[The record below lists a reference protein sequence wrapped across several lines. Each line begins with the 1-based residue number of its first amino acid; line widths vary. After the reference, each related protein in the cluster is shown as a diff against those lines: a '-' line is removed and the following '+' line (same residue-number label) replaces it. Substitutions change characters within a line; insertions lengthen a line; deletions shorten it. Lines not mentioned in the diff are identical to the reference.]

1 MGFFGRKKDKEKEK
15 EKKGGLF
22 GWMKRKQADEPERE
36 EQIVEPEPET
46 DTDDVAA
53 QMLAEREAARQAE
66 TEQWREEAEA
76 EIAADQ
82 AEAAALAAKA
92 AQDELLTEEEDSEAD
107 AEDEDDEEPIVVTFQ
122 PEEAE
127 SEAEEAEPETVKVES
142 EAVAEPETVE
152 SELEEVAEPET
163 VEPEPEAV
171 AESETVES
179 ELEEV
184 AEPET
189 VETEPE
195 EIAEPET
202 VETEPEEVAEPET
215 VEVEPEAVAEPE
227 TVEVEPEAVAEPETV
242 ETEPEEIAEP
252 ETVETEPEEVT
263 ELETVKVEPEEVAEP
278 EAVEPEPETVE
289 TEPEEV
295 AEPET
300 EEVESEEFDETEPE
314 ASEPEEPQEPEK
326 KKKKGFFEK
335 IRDGLRKTKDSV
347 IAKMQLVLN
356 AFTKIDEDLFDQL
369 EETMIMGDM
378 GAETS
383 IEICD
388 QLRKRVKERGITD
401 PKQIMGLIQEIIG
414 EMLGEDQT
422 LQLQTKP
429 SVIMV
434 IGVNGA
440 GKTTTI
446 GKLCHQL
453 KEDGKKVI
461 VAAADTF
468 RAAAIDQLEV
478 WTDRAGVELVKHA
491 EGSDPAAVVYDAIEA
506 AKARNCDVLICDTA
520 GRLHNKKNLMQELAK
535 INRIIENK
543 AAGCDK
549 EILLVLD
556 ATTGQNAVNQARLFK
571 EVADITGIVLTKLDG
586 TAKGGIIVSI
596 KNELEIPVKLIGV
609 GEKIDDLQPFHARD
623 FVNALFETEER
634 K

>member
-107 AEDEDDEEPIVVTFQ
+107 AEDEKDEDDEEPIAVTFQ
-122 PEEAE
+122 SEEAE
-127 SEAEEAEPETVKVES
+127 SEAEEAEPETV
-142 EAVAEPETVE
+142 EAELEEVTEPETVE
-152 SELEEVAEPET
+152 TEPEEVAEPET
-163 VEPEPEAV
+163 VEPEPE
-171 AESETVES
+171 
-179 ELEEV
+179 EV

-189 VETEPE
+189 VEPEPEEIVEPETVEVEPEAVAEPETVEPEPE

-215 VEVEPEAVAEPE
+215 EEVELEAVAEPE
-227 TVEVEPEAVAEPETV
+227 TVEP
-242 ETEPEEIAEP
+242 
-252 ETVETEPEEVT
+252 
-263 ELETVKVEPEEVAEP
+263 
-278 EAVEPEPETVE
+278 
-289 TEPEEV
+289 EPEEV

-300 EEVESEEFDETEPE
+300 VEI
-314 ASEPEEPQEPEK
+314 EPEEPQEPEK

>member
-107 AEDEDDEEPIVVTFQ
+107 AEDEEDEDDEEPIAVTFQ

-127 SEAEEAEPETVKVES
+127 SEAEEAEPETVKVEP
-142 EAVAEPETVE
+142 EA
-152 SELEEVAEPET
+152 VAEPET

-179 ELEEV
+179 ELEEI

-189 VETEPE
+189 VETEPKEVAEPETEEVEPEEVAEPETVESEPE
-195 EIAEPET
+195 EIAEPETEEVEPEEVAEPET

-215 VEVEPEAVAEPE
+215 VEP
-227 TVEVEPEAVAEPETV
+227 
-242 ETEPEEIAEP
+242 
-252 ETVETEPEEVT
+252 
-263 ELETVKVEPEEVAEP
+263 
-278 EAVEPEPETVE
+278 
-289 TEPEEV
+289 EPEEV

-300 EEVESEEFDETEPE
+300 VESEPEEFDETEAE

>member
-1 MGFFGRKKDKEKEK
+1 MGFFGRKKDKDKEKEK

-107 AEDEDDEEPIVVTFQ
+107 AEDEEDEDDEEPIAVTFQ

-127 SEAEEAEPETVKVES
+127 SEAEEAEPETVKVEP
-142 EAVAEPETVE
+142 EA
-152 SELEEVAEPET
+152 VAEPET

-171 AESETVES
+171 AEPETVETELEEVAEPETVETELEEVTEPETVETEPEEIAEPETVES

-215 VEVEPEAVAEPE
+215 
-227 TVEVEPEAVAEPETV
+227 
-242 ETEPEEIAEP
+242 
-252 ETVETEPEEVT
+252 EEV
-263 ELETVKVEPEEVAEP
+263 
-278 EAVEPEPETVE
+278 
-289 TEPEEV
+289 EPEEV

-300 EEVESEEFDETEPE
+300 EESESEELDETEAE

-434 IGVNGA
+434 IGVNGV

>member
-107 AEDEDDEEPIVVTFQ
+107 AEDEEDEDDEEPIAVTFQ

-127 SEAEEAEPETVKVES
+127 SEAEEVEPETVKVEP
-142 EAVAEPETVE
+142 EA
-152 SELEEVAEPET
+152 VAEPET

-195 EIAEPET
+195 
-202 VETEPEEVAEPET
+202 
-215 VEVEPEAVAEPE
+215 
-227 TVEVEPEAVAEPETV
+227 AVAEPETV

-252 ETVETEPEEVT
+252 ETVESEPEEIA
-263 ELETVKVEPEEVAEP
+263 EPETVEPEPEEVAES
-278 EAVEPEPETVE
+278 
-289 TEPEEV
+289 
-295 AEPET
+295 ET
-300 EEVESEEFDETEPE
+300 EESESEELDETEAE
-314 ASEPEEPQEPEK
+314 ASEPEGPQEPEK

>member
-107 AEDEDDEEPIVVTFQ
+107 AEDGEDEDDEEPIAVTFQ

-127 SEAEEAEPETVKVES
+127 SEAEEAESETVEPEP

-152 SELEEVAEPET
+152 VKPEEIAEPETVEPEPEEVAEPET

-171 AESETVES
+171 AEPEIVETEP
-179 ELEEV
+179 ETV

-189 VETEPE
+189 VEPEPE
-195 EIAEPET
+195 EVVEPET
-202 VETEPEEVAEPET
+202 VET
-215 VEVEPEAVAEPE
+215 
-227 TVEVEPEAVAEPETV
+227 
-242 ETEPEEIAEP
+242 
-252 ETVETEPEEVT
+252 
-263 ELETVKVEPEEVAEP
+263 
-278 EAVEPEPETVE
+278 
-289 TEPEEV
+289 
-295 AEPET
+295 
-300 EEVESEEFDETEPE
+300 
-314 ASEPEEPQEPEK
+314 EPEEPQEPEK

>member
-107 AEDEDDEEPIVVTFQ
+107 AEDEEDEDDEEPIAVTFQ

-127 SEAEEAEPETVKVES
+127 SEAEEAEPETVKVE
-142 EAVAEPETVE
+142 
-152 SELEEVAEPET
+152 
-163 VEPEPEAV
+163 
-171 AESETVES
+171 
-179 ELEEV
+179 
-184 AEPET
+184 
-189 VETEPE
+189 
-195 EIAEPET
+195 
-202 VETEPEEVAEPET
+202 
-215 VEVEPEAVAEPE
+215 PEAVAEPE
-227 TVEVEPEAVAEPETV
+227 MVEAEPEAVAEPETV
-242 ETEPEEIAEP
+242 ETEPEAVAEPETMETEPEAVAEPEIVETEPETVAEP
-252 ETVETEPEEVT
+252 ETVE
-263 ELETVKVEPEEVAEP
+263 VESEAVAEL
-278 EAVEPEPETVE
+278 
-289 TEPEEV
+289 
-295 AEPET
+295 ET
-300 EEVESEEFDETEPE
+300 EEVESEEFEEPE

>member
-1 MGFFGRKKDKEKEK
+1 MGFFGRKKDKEK

-82 AEAAALAAKA
+82 VEAAALAAKA
-92 AQDELLTEEEDSEAD
+92 AQDELLTEEEDSEAENE
-107 AEDEDDEEPIVVTFQ
+107 EDEEEPIAVTFQ
-122 PEEAE
+122 PEEAD
-127 SEAEEAEPETVKVES
+127 SEAEETEP
-142 EAVAEPETVE
+142 
-152 SELEEVAEPET
+152 EEVAEPET
-163 VEPEPEAV
+163 VETEPEEV
-171 AESETVES
+171 TEPEIVETELEEVTEPETVET
-179 ELEEV
+179 EPEEV

-202 VETEPEEVAEPET
+202 EEVEPEEVAEPET
-215 VEVEPEAVAEPE
+215 
-227 TVEVEPEAVAEPETV
+227 
-242 ETEPEEIAEP
+242 EESES
-252 ETVETEPEEVT
+252 
-263 ELETVKVEPEEVAEP
+263 EEVAEP
-278 EAVEPEPETVE
+278 ETEESEPEEVAEPETVE

-295 AEPET
+295 AEPEA
-300 EEVESEEFDETEPE
+300 EASESEELDETEAE

-383 IEICD
+383 IEICG

>member
-107 AEDEDDEEPIVVTFQ
+107 AEDEKDEDDEEPIAVTFQ
-122 PEEAE
+122 SEEAE
-127 SEAEEAEPETVKVES
+127 SEAEEAEPETV
-142 EAVAEPETVE
+142 EA
-152 SELEEVAEPET
+152 ELEEVT
-163 VEPEPEAV
+163 
-171 AESETVES
+171 
-179 ELEEV
+179 
-184 AEPET
+184 
-189 VETEPE
+189 
-195 EIAEPET
+195 EPET

-215 VEVEPEAVAEPE
+215 VEPEPEEVAEPETVEPEPEEIVEPE

-242 ETEPEEIAEP
+242 ES
-252 ETVETEPEEVT
+252 
-263 ELETVKVEPEEVAEP
+263 
-278 EAVEPEPETVE
+278 
-289 TEPEEV
+289 EPEEV

-300 EEVESEEFDETEPE
+300 VEPEPEEVAEPE
-314 ASEPEEPQEPEK
+314 TVETEPEEPQEPEK

-414 EMLGEDQT
+414 EMLGEDQM

>member
-107 AEDEDDEEPIVVTFQ
+107 AEDGEDEDDEEPIAVTFQ

-127 SEAEEAEPETVKVES
+127 SEAEEAES
-142 EAVAEPETVE
+142 
-152 SELEEVAEPET
+152 ET
-163 VEPEPEAV
+163 VEP
-171 AESETVES
+171 
-179 ELEEV
+179 
-184 AEPET
+184 
-189 VETEPE
+189 
-195 EIAEPET
+195 
-202 VETEPEEVAEPET
+202 
-215 VEVEPEAVAEPE
+215 EPEAVAEPE
-227 TVEVEPEAVAEPETV
+227 TVEVK
-242 ETEPEEIAEP
+242 PEEIAEP
-252 ETVETEPEEVT
+252 ETVEP
-263 ELETVKVEPEEVAEP
+263 EPEEVAEP
-278 EAVEPEPETVE
+278 EIVETEPEAVAEPEIVETEPETVAEPETVEVESEAVAELETVEPEPEEVVEPETVE
-289 TEPEEV
+289 T
-295 AEPET
+295 
-300 EEVESEEFDETEPE
+300 
-314 ASEPEEPQEPEK
+314 EPEEPQEPEK

>member
-46 DTDDVAA
+46 NTDDVAA

-107 AEDEDDEEPIVVTFQ
+107 AEDEDDEEPITVTFQ
-122 PEEAE
+122 
-127 SEAEEAEPETVKVES
+127 SEAVAEPETVETEPEAVAEPETVEAES
-142 EAVAEPETVE
+142 KAVAEPETVEAEPEAVAEPETVEAELEEVTEPETVETEPEEVAEPETVE

-163 VEPEPEAV
+163 VEPEPE
-171 AESETVES
+171 EI
-179 ELEEV
+179 

-189 VETEPE
+189 VESEPE
-195 EIAEPET
+195 AVAEPET

-215 VEVEPEAVAEPE
+215 VE
-227 TVEVEPEAVAEPETV
+227 
-242 ETEPEEIAEP
+242 
-252 ETVETEPEEVT
+252 
-263 ELETVKVEPEEVAEP
+263 
-278 EAVEPEPETVE
+278 

-295 AEPET
+295 AELET
-300 EEVESEEFDETEPE
+300 EESESEELDETEAEASEPEEFDETEAE

-369 EETMIMGDM
+369 EETMIIGDM

>member
-22 GWMKRKQADEPERE
+22 GWMKRKQVDEPERE

-107 AEDEDDEEPIVVTFQ
+107 AEDEDDEEPIAVTFQ

-127 SEAEEAEPETVKVES
+127 SEAEEAEPETVKVE
-142 EAVAEPETVE
+142 
-152 SELEEVAEPET
+152 PET

-171 AESETVES
+171 AESETVEPEPEAVAEPETVES

-202 VETEPEEVAEPET
+202 VETEPEEVAES
-215 VEVEPEAVAEPE
+215 
-227 TVEVEPEAVAEPETV
+227 
-242 ETEPEEIAEP
+242 ETE
-252 ETVETEPEEVT
+252 EV
-263 ELETVKVEPEEVAEP
+263 
-278 EAVEPEPETVE
+278 
-289 TEPEEV
+289 EPEEV

-300 EEVESEEFDETEPE
+300 EESESEEVAEPETEESESEELDETEAE
-314 ASEPEEPQEPEK
+314 ASEPEGPQEPEK

>member
-36 EQIVEPEPET
+36 EQIVEPELET

-107 AEDEDDEEPIVVTFQ
+107 AEDEDDEEPIAVTFQ

-127 SEAEEAEPETVKVES
+127 PEAEEAEPETVKVEP

-163 VEPEPEAV
+163 VE
-171 AESETVES
+171 S

-189 VETEPE
+189 VET
-195 EIAEPET
+195 
-202 VETEPEEVAEPET
+202 
-215 VEVEPEAVAEPE
+215 
-227 TVEVEPEAVAEPETV
+227 EPEAVAEPETV

-252 ETVETEPEEVT
+252 ETEE
-263 ELETVKVEPEEVAEP
+263 VEPEEVAEP
-278 EAVEPEPETVE
+278 ETVEP
-289 TEPEEV
+289 EPEEV

-300 EEVESEEFDETEPE
+300 VEPEPEEVAEPETVESEPEEFDETEAE

>member
-46 DTDDVAA
+46 DTNDVAA

-82 AEAAALAAKA
+82 VEAAALAAKA
-92 AQDELLTEEEDSEAD
+92 AQDELLTEEEDSEAENE
-107 AEDEDDEEPIVVTFQ
+107 EDEEEPIVVTFQ

-127 SEAEEAEPETVKVES
+127 SEAEEAEPETVKVEP
-142 EAVAEPETVE
+142 EAVAEPEMVE
-152 SELEEVAEPET
+152 A
-163 VEPEPEAV
+163 
-171 AESETVES
+171 
-179 ELEEV
+179 
-184 AEPET
+184 
-189 VETEPE
+189 
-195 EIAEPET
+195 
-202 VETEPEEVAEPET
+202 
-215 VEVEPEAVAEPE
+215 EPEAVAEPE
-227 TVEVEPEAVAEPETV
+227 TVETELEEVTEPETVEPEPETVEAEPEAVAEPETV
-242 ETEPEEIAEP
+242 ETEPEAVAEPETMETEPEAVAEPEIVETEPETVAEP
-252 ETVETEPEEVT
+252 ETVE
-263 ELETVKVEPEEVAEP
+263 VESEAVAEL
-278 EAVEPEPETVE
+278 
-289 TEPEEV
+289 
-295 AEPET
+295 ET
-300 EEVESEEFDETEPE
+300 EEVESEEFEEPE

>member
-36 EQIVEPEPET
+36 AQIVEPEPET
-46 DTDDVAA
+46 DTDDIAA

-66 TEQWREEAEA
+66 AEQWREEAEA

-92 AQDELLTEEEDSEAD
+92 AQDELLTEAEDSEAD
-107 AEDEDDEEPIVVTFQ
+107 AEDEEDEEPIAVTFQ

-127 SEAEEAEPETVKVES
+127 PKTAEVEPEEVTEPKTAEVEP
-142 EAVAEPETVE
+142 EEVTEPETVE
-152 SELEEVAEPET
+152 SEPEEIAEPETAEAEQEKIAEPETAEAEQEEVAEPETAEAEQEEVAEPET
-163 VEPEPEAV
+163 VEAEPEELEEPEA
-171 AESETVES
+171 
-179 ELEEV
+179 EV
-184 AEPET
+184 
-189 VETEPE
+189 
-195 EIAEPET
+195 
-202 VETEPEEVAEPET
+202 
-215 VEVEPEAVAEPE
+215 
-227 TVEVEPEAVAEPETV
+227 
-242 ETEPEEIAEP
+242 
-252 ETVETEPEEVT
+252 
-263 ELETVKVEPEEVAEP
+263 
-278 EAVEPEPETVE
+278 
-289 TEPEEV
+289 
-295 AEPET
+295 
-300 EEVESEEFDETEPE
+300 
-314 ASEPEEPQEPEK
+314 SEPEEPQEPEK

-335 IRDGLRKTKDSV
+335 IRDGLKKTKDSV

>member
-66 TEQWREEAEA
+66 TEQWREAAEA

-92 AQDELLTEEEDSEAD
+92 AQDELLTEEEDSEAENE
-107 AEDEDDEEPIVVTFQ
+107 EDEDDEEPIAVTFQ

-127 SEAEEAEPETVKVES
+127 SEAEEAEPETVKVEPEAVAEPETVES
-142 EAVAEPETVE
+142 EPETVAEPETVESELEEVAEPETVE

-171 AESETVES
+171 AELETVE
-179 ELEEV
+179 
-184 AEPET
+184 P
-189 VETEPE
+189 
-195 EIAEPET
+195 
-202 VETEPEEVAEPET
+202 
-215 VEVEPEAVAEPE
+215 EPEAVAEPE
-227 TVEVEPEAVAEPETV
+227 TIEP
-242 ETEPEEIAEP
+242 
-252 ETVETEPEEVT
+252 
-263 ELETVKVEPEEVAEP
+263 
-278 EAVEPEPETVE
+278 
-289 TEPEEV
+289 EPEEV

-300 EEVESEEFDETEPE
+300 EESESEELDETEAE